1 MPFSDRQPPPA
12 AEPSS
17 ALTKLRVLDFSHA
30 LAGPYCTL
38 VLADYGATIYKLE
51 SPQGGDMGRGWG
63 PPFTGDQASFF
74 VGLNR
79 GKYGLSIDLKRR
91 EGIDLCL
98 RLLEK
103 MDVLIEN
110 FRPGTMDRLGLGYD
124 AVHAR
129 NPRLVYCSISGYGQ
143 GGPSRDE
150 AAMDL
155 IVQASSGLVSITGTE
170 AGEQVRSGYSVADVT
185 AGMFATIGILIALR
199 SRDQTGQGQFVDVAM
214 FDTLISAMS
223 SNFMSY
229 LGSGQEPRPL
239 GTAFSTIVPYR
250 VFSAQDRSLAIAVGS
265 EKLWSSFCNVIG
277 RADLESHSDY
287 ATNAL
292 RVENREVLERI
303 IADIFAQ
310 RSAAEWIEKL
320 RAVGIPCSLV
330 RTLPEVVEDPQAAF
344 RQMFPHLDHP
354 TAGSHTVTGTPVKL
368 SLTPGRPT
376 MAAPLLGQHTR
387 YVLADLLGL
396 DDGATDELVAQ
407 GIVYES
413 LLVRPENHDA
423 S

>member
-1 MPFSDRQPPPA
+1 MTL
-12 AEPSS
+12 
-17 ALTKLRVLDFSHA
+17 ALDGMRVLEITQVMS
-30 LAGPYCTL
+30 GPFCGL
-38 VLADYGATIYKLE
+38 LLADLGAEVIKVE
-51 SPQGGDMGRGWG
+51 KPGGDDSRRMAPPRINGESAAFMAINRNKRGL
-63 PPFTGDQASFF
+63 
-74 VGLNR
+74 GLN
-79 GKYGLSIDLKRR
+79 LKSNEAR
-91 EGIDLCL
+91 EIFKKLAA
-98 RLLEK
+98 K
-103 MDVLIEN
+103 ADVLIEN
-110 FRPGTMDRLGLGYD
+110 FRPGTMERLGLGYET
-124 AVHAR
+124 VHAR

-155 IVQASSGLVSITGTE
+155 IVQASSGLISITGTE

-185 AGMFATIGILIALR
+185 AGMFATVGILIALR

-214 FDTLISAMS
+214 FDALISAMS

-239 GTAFSTIVPYR
+239 GTAFATIVPYR
-250 VFSAQDRSLAIAVGS
+250 VFNAQDRSFAIAVGS
-265 EKLWSSFCNVIG
+265 EKLWSSFCGVID
-277 RADLESHSDY
+277 RADFETHPDY

-292 RVENREVLERI
+292 RVKNREVLERLL
-303 IADIFAQ
+303 AAIFSR

-330 RTLPEVVEDPQAAF
+330 RTLPEVVADPQAAF

-354 TAGSHTVTGTPVKL
+354 TAGEHTVTGTPVKL

-387 YVLADLLGL
+387 CVLADLLGL
-396 DDGATDELVAQ
+396 DAGVTDELVAN

-413 LLVRPENHDA
+413 PLAKPENHDT

>member
-1 MPFSDRQPPPA
+1 
-12 AEPSS
+12 
-17 ALTKLRVLDFSHA
+17 
-30 LAGPYCTL
+30 
-38 VLADYGATIYKLE
+38 
-51 SPQGGDMGRGWG
+51 MGRGWG

-91 EGIDLCL
+91 EGVDLCL

-110 FRPGTMDRLGLGYD
+110 FRPGTMERLGLGYET
-124 AVHAR
+124 AHAR

-214 FDTLISAMS
+214 LDTLISAMS

-250 VFSAQDRSLAIAVGS
+250 VFSAKDRSLAIAVGS
-265 EKLWSSFCNVIG
+265 EKLWSSFCGVIG
-277 RADLESHSDY
+277 RTDFESHPDY

-292 RVENREVLERI
+292 RVENRDALEGILAALFSERP
-303 IADIFAQ
+303 
-310 RSAAEWIEKL
+310 AAEWIEKL

-330 RTLPEVVEDPQAAF
+330 RTLPEVVGDPQAAF

-368 SLTPGRPT
+368 SLTPGHPT

-387 YVLADLLGL
+387 EVLADLLGL
-396 DDGATDELVAQ
+396 DDKATDELVAQ

-413 LLVRPENHDA
+413 PLATPENHDA

>member
-1 MPFSDRQPPPA
+1 MSFSDKPSSSA
-12 AEPSS
+12 AEPGS
-17 ALTKLRVLDFSHA
+17 ALDGIRVLDFSHA

-38 VLADYGATIYKLE
+38 VLANYGATVYKLE

-74 VGLNR
+74 LGLNR
-79 GKYGLSIDLKRR
+79 GKYGLAIDLKRR
-91 EGIDLCL
+91 EGVDLCL
-98 RLLEK
+98 QLIEK
-103 MDVLIEN
+103 VDVLIEN
-110 FRPGTMDRLGLGYD
+110 FRPGTMQRLGLGYET
-124 AVHAR
+124 VRAR
-129 NPRLVYCSISGYGQ
+129 HPRLVYCSISGYGQ
-143 GGPSRDE
+143 AGPSRDE

-170 AGEQVRSGYSVADVT
+170 AGEQVRSGYSVADIT
-185 AGMFATIGILIALR
+185 AGMFATVGILIALR

-214 FDTLISAMS
+214 LDVLISAMS

-250 VFSAQDRSLAIAVGS
+250 VFNAQDRSFAIAVGS
-265 EKLWSSFCNVIG
+265 EKLWSSFCSVIG
-277 RADLESHSDY
+277 RADLEAHPDY

-292 RVENREVLERI
+292 RVEHREALERI
-303 IADIFAQ
+303 IAAIFSQ
-310 RSAAEWIEKL
+310 RSAAEWIERL

-330 RTLPEVVEDPQAAF
+330 RTLPEVVEDSQAAF
-344 RQMFPHLDHP
+344 REMFPRLDHP
-354 TAGSHTVTGTPVKL
+354 TAGWHTVTGTPVKL

-376 MAAPLLGQHTR
+376 MAAPLPGQHTR
-387 YVLADLLGL
+387 YLLADLLKL
-396 DDGATDELVAQ
+396 DDRATDELVAN

-413 LLVRPENHDA
+413 PLPKLENA
-423 S
+423 

>member
-1 MPFSDRQPPPA
+1 
-12 AEPSS
+12 
-17 ALTKLRVLDFSHA
+17 
-30 LAGPYCTL
+30 
-38 VLADYGATIYKLE
+38 
-51 SPQGGDMGRGWG
+51 MGRGWG

-74 VGLNR
+74 LGLNR

-98 RLLEK
+98 QLLEK

-110 FRPGTMDRLGLGYD
+110 FRPGTMDRLGLGYET
-124 AVHAR
+124 VHAR

-143 GGPSRDE
+143 AGPSRDE

-170 AGEQVRSGYSVADVT
+170 AGEQVRSGYSVADIT
-185 AGMFATIGILIALR
+185 AGMFATVGILMALR

-214 FDTLISAMS
+214 FDVLISAMS

-250 VFSAQDRSLAIAVGS
+250 VFNAQDRSFALAVGS
-265 EKLWSSFCNVIG
+265 EKLWSSFCEVIG
-277 RADLESHSDY
+277 RTDLATHPDY

-292 RVENREVLERI
+292 RVENREAIERI
-303 IADIFAQ
+303 IADIFSQ

-330 RTLPEVVEDPQAAF
+330 RTLPEVVADPQAAF
-344 RQMFPHLDHP
+344 RQMFPQLEHP
-354 TAGSHTVTGTPVKL
+354 TAGWHKVTGTPVKL
-368 SLTPGRPT
+368 SLTPGQPT
-376 MAAPLLGQHTR
+376 IAAPLLGQHTR
-387 YVLADLLGL
+387 SVLADLLGL
-396 DDGATDELVAQ
+396 DDRVTDELAAN

-413 LLVRPENHDA
+413 PLAKPENHDA